1 MRRTRTA
8 SRPRPGLPERTV
20 ARLVRA
26 VLTGERRSADVSVTF
41 LGPARM
47 RALNREWKGHD
58 YPTDV
63 LSFALHPPD
72 ASLTGD
78 VYICPAVA
86 RAQARALRIRE
97 REELVRLVIHGT
109 LHVLGH
115 DHPEGPGRTR
125 SPMWRKQERYV
136 KALA

>member
-20 ARLVRA
+20 TRLVRA
-26 VLTGERRSADVSVTF
+26 VLTGERRSADVTVTF

-63 LSFALHPPD
+63 LSFALLPPD
-72 ASLTGD
+72 GVLTGD
-78 VYICPAVA
+78 IYICPAVA
-86 RAQARALRIRE
+86 RAQARMLGVRE
-97 REELVRLVIHGT
+97 REELVRLVVHGT

-115 DHPEGPGRTR
+115 DHPDGADRTR

-136 KALA
+136 RALA

>member
-8 SRPRPGLPERTV
+8 SRPRPGLPVRTV
-20 ARLVRA
+20 ARVVNA
-26 VLTGERRSADVSVTF
+26 VLAGERRAADVTVTF

-58 YPTDV
+58 SPTDV
-63 LSFALHPPD
+63 LSFALSQPD
-72 ASLTGD
+72 GALTGD
-78 VYICPAVA
+78 IYICSAVA
-86 RAQARALRIRE
+86 RAQARGLGVTE
-97 REELVRLVIHGT
+97 REELVRLVVHGT
-109 LHVLGH
+109 LHLLGH
-115 DHPEGPGRTR
+115 DHPEGSERTR

>member
-26 VLTGERRSADVSVTF
+26 VLAGERRSAAVSVTF

-63 LSFALHPPD
+63 LSFALQPRD
-72 ASLTGD
+72 GALTGD
-78 VYICPAVA
+78 IYICPAVA
-86 RAQARALRIRE
+86 RAQARALGVRE
-97 REELVRLVIHGT
+97 REELVRLVVHGT
-109 LHVLGH
+109 L
-115 DHPEGPGRTR
+115 D
-125 SPMWRKQERYV
+125 RKSV
-136 KALA
+136 V

>member
-8 SRPRPGLPERTV
+8 SRRRPGLPERTV

-26 VLTGERRSADVSVTF
+26 VLAGERRAADVSVTF
-41 LGPARM
+41 LGPTRM

-63 LSFALHPPD
+63 LSFSLHPPD
-72 ASLTGD
+72 GSLTGD

-86 RAQARALRIRE
+86 RAQARTLGIRE

-115 DHPEGPGRTR
+115 DHPDGPARTR